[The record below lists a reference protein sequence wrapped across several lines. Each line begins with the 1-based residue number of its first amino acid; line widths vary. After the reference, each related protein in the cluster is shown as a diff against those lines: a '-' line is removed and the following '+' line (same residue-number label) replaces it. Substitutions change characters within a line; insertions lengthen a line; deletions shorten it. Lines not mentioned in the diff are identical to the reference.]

1 LGVTLIAANAPD
13 HFLEDTPIAVL
24 IDQVLA
30 AVAPFRQAGR
40 VAKLKGA
47 RHRNKPKTG
56 KCGGRYSM
64 LERDPYVVRE
74 AKRLAEEKRRNL
86 PKSCEQSPD
95 AVCDTGGA
103 ADAGGHVAG
112 CRTRGCG
119 PRGATQEGRLDGQ
132 AARPSPWARK
142 RSALACMAIER
153 QERVTPCF
161 GRWN

>member
-74 AKRLAEEKRRNL
+74 AKCLAEVMRAKPGRRL
-86 PKSCEQSPD
+86 RHGWCS
-95 AVCDTGGA
+95 
-103 ADAGGHVAG
+103 G
-112 CRTRGCG
+112 CWRSRG
-119 PRGATQEGRLDGQ
+119 R
-132 AARPSPWARK
+132 
-142 RSALACMAIER
+142 M
-153 QERVTPCF
+153 
-161 GRWN
+161 